1 MANLTPS
8 GWDTDDNITAGEQAR
23 WARDANGTICMVDPD
38 NEQQAAYVAQLETD
52 GMGNAIGLSGVKGL
66 IYPTGLDQSS
76 EISQYIND
84 MASSGNPAEFSTGE
98 YIIGTPMTLHSRK
111 LLPSKYGTKGVGLTL
126 RGAGAG
132 ETVFKDVSGG
142 VSPTILIGADPAFGI
157 GNRNYL
163 TKLSGFSLIK
173 CDTAGNP
180 LPVQT
185 LSGSAIEMRP
195 IAAAGEVV
203 HTTKLT
209 DIYIDG
215 YNYGV
220 SLDDCT
226 LVEFNN
232 VWFCEFLQAIRLGYN
247 ADIVKIQNCMFG
259 SEQFGSTYRNSAVGI
274 QTGWNAG
281 FNTPGASNCISISN
295 TWFMKIGLAY
305 LANDTN
311 DRNVVFDSAYFED
324 CRQYYKAVST
334 ASRTFYVNFD
344 SCNFS
349 HPTVNDSTDAKIQFT
364 STNTIHSLRIQDCSA
379 DSGTTSN
386 AFVEI
391 ASNLGQIVWSKNRI
405 GQSSFGQIRQTKSGV
420 AGYRTLPNI
429 QDTGG
434 GTYIFGY
441 GDGGLVRRGGD
452 WIDYSVSPASGTTLT
467 VDHLLGDRYAV
478 TLPDGDITVTHAAYS
493 PSGFSVGTRVRI
505 QFTAPSTVSST
516 RTVTWGGAF
525 RAISP
530 TFSVT
535 ASDASKRRLFEF
547 ECINTSSNVWVQV
560 NPDVGFN

>member
-1 MANLTPS
+1 
-8 GWDTDDNITAGEQAR
+8 
-23 WARDANGTICMVDPD
+23 
-38 NEQQAAYVAQLETD
+38 
-52 GMGNAIGLSGVKGL
+52 
-66 IYPTGLDQSS
+66 
-76 EISQYIND
+76 
-84 MASSGNPAEFSTGE
+84 
-98 YIIGTPMTLHSRK
+98 
-111 LLPSKYGTKGVGLTL
+111 
-126 RGAGAG
+126 
-132 ETVFKDVSGG
+132 
-142 VSPTILIGADPAFGI
+142 
-157 GNRNYL
+157 
-163 TKLSGFSLIK
+163 
-173 CDTAGNP
+173 
-180 LPVQT
+180 
-185 LSGSAIEMRP
+185 
-195 IAAAGEVV
+195 
-203 HTTKLT
+203 
-209 DIYIDG
+209 
-215 YNYGV
+215 
-220 SLDDCT
+220 
-226 LVEFNN
+226 
-232 VWFCEFLQAIRLGYN
+232 
-247 ADIVKIQNCMFG
+247 
-259 SEQFGSTYRNSAVGI
+259 
-274 QTGWNAG
+274 
-281 FNTPGASNCISISN
+281 
-295 TWFMKIGLAY
+295 
-305 LANDTN
+305 
-311 DRNVVFDSAYFED
+311 
-324 CRQYYKAVST
+324 VST

-349 HPTVNDSTDAKIQFT
+349 HPTLNDSTDAKIQFT

-379 DSGTTSN
+379 DTGTTSN
-386 AFVEI
+386 ALVEI
-391 ASNLGQIVWSKNRI
+391 ASNLGQIVWSKNRV

-535 ASDASKRRLFEF
+535 ASDASKRRFFEF
-547 ECINTSSNVWVQV
+547 ECINATSNVWVQV